1 MLVELKLL
9 KRQDLVSVIANAIKT
24 GGQKDQVSIY
34 HIYIGCYLRLK
45 LYFLFANLLYPYKST
60 YISFIM

>member
-34 HIYIGCYLRLK
+34 HIYRLLFETK
-45 LYFLFANLLYPYKST
+45 IILFCFPIYYTFIKVPIFLF
-60 YISFIM
+60 IM